1 MKVGDKVKLKDDVFN
16 HASAFQR
23 YMNQLG
29 TLIDM
34 QPNKEYCR
42 VMFSSATDY
51 EDMCSWRLKII
62 S

>member
-23 YMNQLG
+23 YMSQLG
-29 TLIDM
+29 RIIDI

-42 VMFSSATDY
+42 VMFNSATDY
-51 EDMCSWRLKII
+51 EDMGSWRLKII